1 MPMVDQPGFR
11 RMIDAAFRGGWA
23 YPAVNVHEIATVNAA
38 IEGFAEARSDGML
51 QVYPDVAAFVSGD
64 PGDLVSGAI
73 TLAEHARRVAA
84 HAPVGIALHTDH
96 CGSGLVES
104 FLRPLVRE
112 SARRIAAGQP
122 ALFTSHMFDGSDL
135 PLSENLARSRELLD
149 ECAAAGLVLEVEV
162 GVVGSES
169 IPRDRREGEARR
181 YTTPDDFL
189 AIQEALAG
197 HAGAELLVAPAFG
210 NVHGVYRPGEVVLRP
225 DVLEECQRALVRRH
239 GPEARFR
246 LVFHGG
252 SGSSPAD
259 IRAAVAHGVVKMNV
273 DTDTQYA
280 FTRGVV
286 DHMLKRYDT
295 VLRLDGDVGRKMD
308 SFAETWL
315 RRGMAT
321 MRARVVELCGQLG
334 SAGRSLGW

>member
-1 MPMVDQPGFR
+1 
-11 RMIDAAFRGGWA
+11 MIDAASQGGWA
-23 YPAVNVHEIATVNAA
+23 YPAVNVHEIATMNAA
-38 IEGFAEARSDGML
+38 IEGLAEAKSDGIL
-51 QVYPDVAAFVSGD
+51 QVFPDVAAFVSGSPED
-64 PGDLVSGAI
+64 FASGAT

-84 HAPVGIALHTDH
+84 HVPVGIALHTDH
-96 CGSGLVES
+96 CGSGLVDS
-104 FLRPLVRE
+104 FLRPLIRE
-112 SARRIAAGQP
+112 SARRVSAGQP
-122 ALFTSHMFDGSDL
+122 PLFTSHMYDGSNL

-149 ECAAAGLVLEVEV
+149 ECAVAGLVLEIEV

-169 IPRDRREGEARR
+169 VPRDRREGEGRR
-181 YTTPDDFL
+181 YTTPEDFL
-189 AIQEALAG
+189 AVHETLAG
-197 HAGAELLVAPAFG
+197 RPGAGFLVAPAFG

-225 DVLEECQRALVRRH
+225 GILEECQRALAMRH
-239 GPEARFR
+239 GRDARFR

-252 SGSSPAD
+252 SGSSLEE

-280 FTRGVV
+280 FTRGVL
-286 DHMLKRYDT
+286 DHMLKCYDT
-295 VLRLDGDVGRKMD
+295 VLRIDGEVGRKQD